1 MGRDDKSQSTSSQ
14 LGVCEKTDKGIV
26 TSQNEICR
34 RICGDRLGQRCK
46 DGCMLKHT
54 GEKGFRVVEHVHP
67 DSPAVDAVVITTD
80 GSITTLLYDNSVEVE
95 QRLKL
100 LAPFGLSE
108 AEIEITKQVL
118 QGYSNREIAE
128 HLFISKQTLRTHL
141 NNIYKK
147 IPTDFKDR
155 LLRRG
160 HS

>member
-1 MGRDDKSQSTSSQ
+1 M
-14 LGVCEKTDKGIV
+14 
-26 TSQNEICR
+26 
-34 RICGDRLGQRCK
+34 
-46 DGCMLKHT
+46 
-54 GEKGFRVVEHVHP
+54 VEHVHP

-80 GSITTLLYDNSVEVE
+80 GSVTTLLYDKSAEVE

-100 LAPFGLSE
+100 LAPFRLSE
-108 AEIEITKQVL
+108 AEVEITKQVL

-160 HS
+160 HG